1 MGASLGGPALAGER
15 IELPLQMVEMADEP
29 AERSRGMMGRTEFC
43 DQCAMLFVWPTEE
56 PRSFW
61 MKNTPLPLDLIF
73 LNTGGKVVAV
83 VTGMEP
89 FREKPPYVSKK
100 PARFAL
106 EVPAGYAARNGVR
119 EGMLVDLEA
128 LFGAVQPYAWPED

>member
-1 MGASLGGPALAGER
+1 M
-15 IELPLQMVEMADEP
+15 ELPLQMVEMADEP
-29 AERSRGMMGRTEFC
+29 AERSRGMMGRTKFC
-43 DQCAMLFVWPTEE
+43 DQCAMLFVWPDEE

-61 MKNTPLPLDLIF
+61 MKNTPLSLDLIF
-73 LNTGGKVVAV
+73 LNTGGEVVGV

-106 EVPAGYAARNGVR
+106 EVPAGYAVRHGVR
-119 EGMLVDLEA
+119 AGVFVDLEA